1 MNGQTQQLIGVL
13 ENRRLTFLK
22 PYFLNFTRKAR
33 ANVKYV
39 VMDMNAPYF
48 ELVKAVFPNAKI
60 VTNRFHI
67 VQQITRTLNQ
77 LRIKTMNRFQKTEPT
92 KYWRLKRFWKLL
104 LTHAYDLDSSD
115 YQYDRFFRRP
125 MTQKAMVDE
134 LLSYDE
140 QLTRAYETC
149 QLLLYHFKHKDNQSF
164 FDTINSLDQCL
175 PQWFC
180 KKLTFLN
187 KYKLGIQYA
196 LKPRYSNGAL
206 ERTNNKI
213 KVIKRVAYGYRN
225 FHNFRARIYLIQ
237 SLIFQVKQK
246 PVKHSA

>member
-1 MNGQTQQLIGVL
+1 
-13 ENRRLTFLK
+13 
-22 PYFLNFTRKAR
+22 
-33 ANVKYV
+33 
-39 VMDMNAPYF
+39 
-48 ELVKAVFPNAKI
+48 
-60 VTNRFHI
+60 
-67 VQQITRTLNQ
+67 
-77 LRIKTMNRFQKTEPT
+77 
-92 KYWRLKRFWKLL
+92 
-104 LTHAYDLDSSD
+104 
-115 YQYDRFFRRP
+115 

-149 QLLLYHFKHKDNQSF
+149 QLLLYQFKHKDNQSF

-237 SLIFQVKQK
+237 GLIFQVKQK